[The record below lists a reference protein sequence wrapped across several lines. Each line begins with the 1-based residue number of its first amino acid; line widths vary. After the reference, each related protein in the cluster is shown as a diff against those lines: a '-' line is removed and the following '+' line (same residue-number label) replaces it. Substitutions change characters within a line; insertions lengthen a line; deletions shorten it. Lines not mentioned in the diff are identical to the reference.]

1 MNNDNKPI
9 LLAGTRVTGDMPHIG
24 TFYGWISQ
32 ITRAKEFFNVVILIA
47 DYQSFDV
54 QLTQPIGVA
63 AQKLKSVFNHFLPG
77 TPVILES
84 EIPDII
90 TLGFLIA
97 NYVKP
102 RYYKRIMPIK
112 KYLDE
117 NDEKISI
124 PRLIYPSMMVADLIA
139 LNASCVFN
147 KPEGKFQHSEILND
161 IIADLNKKNGC
172 DLARIHTFKKE
183 SFNIFS
189 LDGTGPMKRNREKN
203 GIIEIYDTTEHEIL
217 QLLKTAPIQ
226 KGKCDKCLV
235 IKSIWDATLA
245 HEQCTCFSSCDECL
259 CSLAHKIHSD
269 LTHKTDNNP
278 SFANHNEII
287 KSATKRVKNFIDLLN
302 KH

>member
-90 TLGFLIA
+90 TLVFLIA

-183 SFNIFS
+183 EME
-189 LDGTGPMKRNREKN
+189 GE
-203 GIIEIYDTTEHEIL
+203 
-217 QLLKTAPIQ
+217 
-226 KGKCDKCLV
+226 
-235 IKSIWDATLA
+235 
-245 HEQCTCFSSCDECL
+245 
-259 CSLAHKIHSD
+259 
-269 LTHKTDNNP
+269 
-278 SFANHNEII
+278 
-287 KSATKRVKNFIDLLN
+287 TK
-302 KH
+302 